1 MQWLINGV
9 NNYINPLTTYKRGIM
24 IEQDMQNLSDNFW
37 KYVTAND
44 KKVTEL
50 VKNLKLAELRIL
62 NLQKMVYDGATME
75 EIVKETL
82 DRANLREHLM
92 DGLYS
97 NTNGEIK

>member
-1 MQWLINGV
+1 MLFTS

-82 DRANLREHLM
+82 DRANL
-92 DGLYS
+92 
-97 NTNGEIK
+97 NGEIK